1 MTRKLIVMM
10 MMMTKITIK
19 NQDLLEASKAFRDI
33 KKVSLRTY

>member
-10 MMMTKITIK
+10 IMTKIIID

-33 KKVSLRTY
+33 KKVSLRT